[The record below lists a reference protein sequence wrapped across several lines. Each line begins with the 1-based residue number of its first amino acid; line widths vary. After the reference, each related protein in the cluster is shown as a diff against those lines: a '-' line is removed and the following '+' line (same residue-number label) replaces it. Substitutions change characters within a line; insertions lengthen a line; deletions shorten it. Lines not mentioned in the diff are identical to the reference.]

1 MDGCQTREET
11 IGRSGLEAKYFCM
24 LVLTEVANGVY
35 M

>member
-1 MDGCQTREET
+1 MDGCQIKEAT

-24 LVLTEVANGVY
+24 IELTEIADGLY